1 MSIRL
6 GADKA
11 NIALQKVLTDVAE
24 AKNDVVARVTEVKCE
39 VVGVKNDVQEVKCM
53 PFPSRIASVG
63 D

>member
-11 NIALQKVLTDVAE
+11 NIALEKVLTDVAE
-24 AKNDVVARVTEVKCE
+24 AQNDVVARVTEVKCE
-39 VVGVKNDVQEVKCM
+39 VVEVKNDVQEVKCM